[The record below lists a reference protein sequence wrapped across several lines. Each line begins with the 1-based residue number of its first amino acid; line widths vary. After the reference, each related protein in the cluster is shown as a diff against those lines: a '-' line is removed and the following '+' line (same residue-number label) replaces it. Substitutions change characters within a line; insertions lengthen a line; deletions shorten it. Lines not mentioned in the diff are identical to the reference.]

1 MVAMI
6 MVADMVALHVAGLG
20 LPAFLNLRLP
30 TFPAVRGIVIFC
42 VIPVMVERTAALHN
56 IEATRL

>member
-1 MVAMI
+1 MVAG
-6 MVADMVALHVAGLG
+6 MVALHVAVLSLR

-30 TFPAVRGIVIFC
+30 TFLAVRGIVIFC
-42 VIPVMVERTAALHN
+42 AIPAMVERTAARHN